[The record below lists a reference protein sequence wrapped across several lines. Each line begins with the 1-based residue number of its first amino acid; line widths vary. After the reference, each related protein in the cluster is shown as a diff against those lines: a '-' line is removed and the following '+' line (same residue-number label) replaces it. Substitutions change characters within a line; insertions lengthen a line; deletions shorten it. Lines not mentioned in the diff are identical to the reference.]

1 MTTFKADYNNNNIV
15 LSNDNRTIASIPI
28 TSLLLNN
35 GENAV
40 NANNFEKHQ
49 QQVNYLDSV
58 KDGANV
64 WMLQGLEIYPRAAE
78 DGYPTFPGTLKDF
91 ENQILE
97 RRKDYLTHTTWLK
110 VKKGS
115 VLDPGKNY
123 NQCLWESGLGY
134 EVFLADPDNVET
146 IKTFGSFIDPLEKQN
161 AKSVW
166 PEIGSSVELTT
177 SFMKIMGF
185 GEYSSL
191 VAKTTTGNAFEYTM
205 NIGCGNACNSKRDA
219 CQLIQNK
226 NNIRTNDNN
235 KYFAGNNEKKQ
246 FLKTNA
252 SSEEKIKFIVI
263 KEWGDKVQVLIYL
276 IYYHIIKSEYSVIM
290 TTCDMVVFMLCLN
303 LAIPC
308 IYTGAYK
315 PPRLNLDPNKKYYS
329 VLEYKPSNNPYGD
342 ALIRLQRK
350 IKAIADENES
360 FIKAVSSLVGNPDTP
375 ILVNGEEHYFSGE
388 LYNALHEDINFIYEK
403 STEYGNR
410 IIEKYKANN
419 EAKKQ
424 AKNNINLIPEL
435 EGELKA
441 FERNYLLVPFL
452 KIKKGTTNKL
462 TMLMTK
468 SYTAQKP
475 CNNSKP
481 AIESLLNRSYAGDTG
496 KESLKTFL
504 ELALKYFQNG
514 GGVQRGGALSG
525 EEISLF
531 PQDED
536 NPEVYNYV
544 TNEEIE
550 NDSKVYN
557 VHDPDPDV
565 PVFNP
570 EINPDKEQH
579 NLLHRLEITFDSIMR
594 DRMNYILHHSDY
606 SLFKD
611 CDENFK
617 DTIYTLFVY
626 DSYLDGVTS
635 DIFKIEDY
643 ERICI
648 DYKLF
653 ENLNELPLVKNEVV
667 EEKPPLV
674 DENKVVAKGFDPGS
688 PSGPSGDGEFPFSQP
703 EYDLEVAASPRNI
716 EYSPE
721 HKPNYSSK
729 RKLEDKE
736 TSDEETSDDE
746 TPEFK
751 RIPSNDYKEEEELKI
766 EEGVY
771 GGKKRKTRRII
782 KKRKYK
788 KTRNAKKTKH
798 NKTIKK
804 QRKNKKRKTRK

>member
-329 VLEYKPSNNPYGD
+329 VLEYKPSDNPYRD
-342 ALIRLQRK
+342 AFIRLARK
-350 IKAIADENES
+350 IKAIAEENES
-360 FIKAVSSLVGNPDTP
+360 FIKAVYSLVENPDTP
-375 ILVNGEEHYFSGE
+375 IRVNDEEYYFSE
-388 LYNALHEDINFIYEK
+388 KFYQALHKDINFKNIE
-403 STEYGNR
+403 STEYGNT
-410 IIEKYKANN
+410 IIEKYEAN
-419 EAKKQ
+419 
-424 AKNNINLIPEL
+424 NNINLIPEL
-435 EGELKA
+435 EEELKA

-452 KIKKGTTNKL
+452 KIKKGTTKKL

-468 SYTAQKP
+468 SYTAQKKP
-475 CNNSKP
+475 CNNNKP
-481 AIESLLNRSYAGDTG
+481 AIAVLLNEMKYAGNTE
-496 KESLKTFL
+496 KESQKTFL

-550 NDSKVYN
+550 NDSEVYN
-557 VHDPDPDV
+557 VHDPDA
-565 PVFNP
+565 VFNP

-579 NLLHRLEITFDSIMR
+579 NLLHILEITFDSIMR
-594 DRMNYILHHSDY
+594 DRMNHILKDPKYY

-611 CDENFK
+611 CYENFK

-635 DIFKIEDY
+635 DIFKIKDY
-643 ERICI
+643 ERIVDKYELFEDL

-653 ENLNELPLVKNEVV
+653 EDLNE
-667 EEKPPLV
+667 PPLV
-674 DENKVVAKGFDPGS
+674 ENEVAKGFFAPGS
-688 PSGPSGDGEFPFSQP
+688 PSGPSGDYGVFPLSQKQ
-703 EYDLEVAASPRNI
+703 YDLEVVAASPRNI

-736 TSDEETSDDE
+736 TSDEETSDEE
-746 TPEFK
+746 TPDIK
-751 RIPSNDYKEEEELKI
+751 RIPSNYKEEEIEI
-766 EEGVY
+766 EEVY

-782 KKRKYK
+782 KKRKFK
-788 KTRNAKKTKH
+788 KTRNAKKSKR